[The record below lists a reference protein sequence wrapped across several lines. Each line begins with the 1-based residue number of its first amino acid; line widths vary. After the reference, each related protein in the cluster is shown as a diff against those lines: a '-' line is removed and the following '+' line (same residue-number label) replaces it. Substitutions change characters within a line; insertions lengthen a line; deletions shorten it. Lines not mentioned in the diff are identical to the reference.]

1 MSMDDKICMITGANS
16 GIGKATALSIAKM
29 GAVVIMI
36 CRDKNRGENA
46 QKEIINETGN
56 KSVDLFICDLSSQE
70 SIYKLAENFKK
81 KYQKLDVLINNA
93 GVVKTKR
100 ILTIDGFETTFAV
113 NYLAPFLLTN
123 LLLDII
129 KESAPSRIINI
140 ISGIH
145 KSGSINFDDL
155 QAENKYRSYK
165 AYGQSKLALILFTY
179 ELSKKLEGTSV
190 TVNALHPGFT
200 RTNIGRDYSV
210 FIRPFTKLSKNP
222 KKGAETS
229 IYLATSPEVEGI
241 TGKYFIKKQQKR
253 SSKDSYN
260 EKLAKELWNV
270 SLKLTKL
277 NI

>member
-1 MSMDDKICMITGANS
+1 MHGKICMITGANS
-16 GIGKATALSIAKM
+16 GIGKATALSIAEM

-36 CRDKNRGENA
+36 CRDKNRGESA

-56 KSVDLFICDLSSQE
+56 KSVDLLICDLTSQE
-70 SIYKLAENFKK
+70 SIYKLVENFKK
-81 KYQKLDVLINNA
+81 KYQKLHVLINNA
-93 GVVKTKR
+93 GVVKTNR
-100 ILTIDGFETTFAV
+100 TLTIDGFETTFAV

-123 LLLDII
+123 LLLDIL
-129 KESAPSRIINI
+129 KKNVPSRIVNVS
-140 ISGIH
+140 SGIH
-145 KSGSINFDDL
+145 KNGNINFDDL

-179 ELSKKLEGTSV
+179 ELSKKIKGTGV

-210 FIRPFTKLSKNP
+210 FIRAFTKLSKNP

-241 TGKYFIKKQQKR
+241 TGKYFIKKQQTM

-260 EKLAKELWNV
+260 KELAKELWKV
-270 SLKLTKL
+270 SLELTKL

>member
-1 MSMDDKICMITGANS
+1 MHGKTCMITGANS
-16 GIGKATALSIAKM
+16 GIGKATALSLAEM

-36 CRDKNRGENA
+36 CRDKNRGVSA

-56 KSVDLFICDLSSQE
+56 KSVDLLICDLSSQQ
-70 SIYKLAENFKK
+70 SIYKLVENFKR
-81 KYQKLDVLINNA
+81 KYQKLHVLINNA
-93 GVVKTKR
+93 GVVKTNR
-100 ILTIDGFETTFAV
+100 TLTIDGFETTFAV

-123 LLLDII
+123 LLLDIL
-129 KESAPSRIINI
+129 KKSAPSRIINVS
-140 ISGIH
+140 SGIH
-145 KSGSINFDDL
+145 KNGNINFDDL

-179 ELSKKLEGTSV
+179 ELSKKLRGTGV

-229 IYLATSPEVEGI
+229 IHLATSPELEGI
-241 TGKYFIKKQQKR
+241 TGKYFIKSQQAR

-260 EKLAKELWNV
+260 KQLAKELWKV
-270 SLKLTKL
+270 SLELTKL
-277 NI
+277 TI

>member
-1 MSMDDKICMITGANS
+1 MHGKICMITGANS
-16 GIGKATALSIAKM
+16 GIGKATALSIAEM

-36 CRDKNRGENA
+36 CRDKNRGESA

-56 KSVDLFICDLSSQE
+56 KSVDLLICDLTSQE
-70 SIYKLAENFKK
+70 SIYKLVENFKK
-81 KYQKLDVLINNA
+81 KYQKLHVLINNA
-93 GVVKTKR
+93 GVVKTNR
-100 ILTIDGFETTFAV
+100 TLTIDGFETTFAV

-123 LLLDII
+123 LLLDIL
-129 KESAPSRIINI
+129 KKSVPSRIVNVS
-140 ISGIH
+140 SGIH
-145 KSGSINFDDL
+145 KNGNINFDDL

-179 ELSKKLEGTSV
+179 ELSKKIKGTGV

-210 FIRPFTKLSKNP
+210 FIRAFTKLSKNP

-241 TGKYFIKKQQKR
+241 TGKYFIKKQQTM

-260 EKLAKELWNV
+260 KELAKELWKV
-270 SLKLTKL
+270 SLELTKL

>member
-1 MSMDDKICMITGANS
+1 MITGANS
-16 GIGKATALSIAKM
+16 GIGKATALSIAEM

-36 CRDKNRGENA
+36 CRDKNRGESA

-56 KSVDLFICDLSSQE
+56 KSVDLLICDLTSQE
-70 SIYKLAENFKK
+70 SIYKLVENFKK
-81 KYQKLDVLINNA
+81 KYQKLHVLINNA
-93 GVVKTKR
+93 GVVKTNR
-100 ILTIDGFETTFAV
+100 TLTIDGFETTFAV

-123 LLLDII
+123 LLLDIL
-129 KESAPSRIINI
+129 KKNVPSRIVNVS
-140 ISGIH
+140 SGIH
-145 KSGSINFDDL
+145 KNGNINFDDL

-179 ELSKKLEGTSV
+179 ELSKKIKGTGV

-210 FIRPFTKLSKNP
+210 FIRAFTKLSKNP

-241 TGKYFIKKQQKR
+241 TGKYFIKKQQTM

-260 EKLAKELWNV
+260 KELAKELWKV
-270 SLKLTKL
+270 SLELTKL